1 MRMRLFALLALL
13 LVFGSVTGTASLDD
27 EEYSQRFERI
37 MDHYMNT
44 KDGLVHNRM
53 DLAQAWA
60 ERLETS
66 FSTIPNSLFEE
77 DDVPVWLELREVLVQ
92 SAGDIVDAENLDE
105 QREALAQLSH
115 GLKDFIEHFGN
126 PGETIYIFRCR
137 YFEEEDLDAMWLN
150 RTERVANPYH
160 GPENIECG
168 EIVGEL

>member
-1 MRMRLFALLALL
+1 MRKRLFALLTLL
-13 LVFGSVTGTASLDD
+13 LIFGFGAGTATLDD

-37 MDHYMNT
+37 MEHYMNT

-92 SAGDIVDAENLDE
+92 SAG
-105 QREALAQLSH
+105 
-115 GLKDFIEHFGN
+115 
-126 PGETIYIFRCR
+126 
-137 YFEEEDLDAMWLN
+137 
-150 RTERVANPYH
+150 
-160 GPENIECG
+160 
-168 EIVGEL
+168 